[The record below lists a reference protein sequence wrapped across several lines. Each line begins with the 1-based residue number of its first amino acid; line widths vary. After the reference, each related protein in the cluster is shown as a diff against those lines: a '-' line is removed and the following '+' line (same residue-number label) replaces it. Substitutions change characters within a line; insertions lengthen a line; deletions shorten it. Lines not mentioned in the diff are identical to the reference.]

1 MNENKKR
8 FVASALS
15 LIFAMSF
22 LTTNVYASSD
32 NTPPGDPPGGSA
44 MGDPPGDPPD
54 GAPGGQGGPGGGS
67 STSVSYTGATTIE
80 SSTTDSDSS
89 YTSTTGGENALLVS
103 GGESTIT
110 DITVT
115 KSGDESDENSDFYGT
130 NAAVLV
136 YNDATLTIKGGSVT
150 TNGAHASGV
159 FAYGTGTVNISDAT
173 INTTANNS
181 GGIMVT
187 GGGTLNASNLT
198 VETQGNSS
206 AAIRSDRGGGT
217 LTVDGGSYT
226 TNGQGSPAI
235 YSTADITVNNA
246 NLTATSSEGVVVEG
260 ANSVTL
266 NNTVLTDTN
275 TSLNGQS
282 ETYKNIFLY
291 QSQSGDAAEG
301 TSYFTANN
309 STITTNKGDTFYVTN
324 TTSVINLTNN
334 AIVNNDSTGVLLRV
348 ESAAWGSSGS
358 NGGKVTFNL
367 SDQTAEGDIVVD
379 SVSTLAMTLAD
390 SSTYKGTI
398 NGANQAG
405 NITLTLDENSVVVLT
420 GDSYVDSLSN
430 AVSDNSNIY
439 LNGYS
444 LYVGG
449 TAVSANDGTA
459 PEVTA
464 DSNAGASGT
473 VQTADNSG
481 SGDCTTV
488 LVIAGIV
495 ILLAAAGCAGY
506 FVIKGRKNKAAAK

>member
-8 FVASALS
+8 FVATALS
-15 LIFAMSF
+15 LLFAMSVI
-22 LTTNVYASSD
+22 TTNVYAASA

-44 MGDPPGDPPD
+44 MGEPPGDPPD

-67 STSVSYTGATTIE
+67 TSVSYTGAYTID
-80 SSTTDSDSS
+80 SSATDSDSS
-89 YTSTTGGENALLVS
+89 YTSSTGGENALLVS
-103 GGESTIT
+103 GGKSTLT
-110 DITVT
+110 NITVT

-136 YNDATLTIKGGSVT
+136 YNDATLDIKGGSVT
-150 TNGAHASGV
+150 TDGAHANGV

-173 INTTANNS
+173 INTSANNS

-235 YSTADITVNNA
+235 YSTADITVSNA
-246 NLTATSSEGVVVEG
+246 ALTSTSSEGVVVEG

-275 TSLNGQS
+275 HTLNGQS

-291 QSQSGDAAEG
+291 QSMSGDASEG
-301 TSYFTANN
+301 TSCFTANN
-309 STITTNKGDTFYVTN
+309 STVTTNQGDTFYITN
-324 TTSVINLTNN
+324 TTSVISLTNN
-334 AIVNNDSTGVLLRV
+334 LLVNNDSTGVLLRA
-348 ESAAWGSSGS
+348 ESAAWGKSGS

-367 SDQTAEGDIVVD
+367 SRQAAEGDIVAD
-379 SVSTLAMTLAD
+379 SVSTVAMTLAD
-390 SSTYKGTI
+390 GSSYKGTI

-405 NITLTLDENSVVVLT
+405 KITLTLDEDSVVVLT

-430 AVSDNSNIY
+430 ALSDNSNIY
-439 LNGYS
+439 LNGYT

-449 TAVSANDGTA
+449 TALSANDGTA

-464 DSNAGASGT
+464 AADAGATGT
-473 VQTADNSG
+473 AQTVSQSD
-481 SGDCTTV
+481 SGDYTMV
-488 LVIAGIV
+488 LVIAGLV
-495 ILLAAAGCAGY
+495 ILLAAAGCTGY
-506 FVIKGRKNKAAAK
+506 FILKGRKDKTAAK